1 MSDVNSE
8 SDTGVRA
15 KFGIVVSLVELG
27 DGTTRVVLDDVRS
40 REPRANT
47 AWTFDTFYT
56 HKRLPSGELDRMALS
71 KDEYEGLGVAVLARL
86 LALNGR
92 LSPDEDA
99 T

>member
-1 MSDVNSE
+1 MTNVNLE
-8 SDTGVRA
+8 PDTGVRA
-15 KFGIVVSLVELG
+15 KFGIVVSLVELS
-27 DGTTRVVLDDVRS
+27 DGTTRVVLDDVSS
-40 REPRANT
+40 REPKANT

-92 LSPDEDA
+92 VSPDEDA